1 MGDLGEARR
10 LSTLSV
16 ALIGRF
22 RRGGDV
28 RDLDQA
34 VDAARRAA
42 ALTPLDHPDQAVH
55 FMNLCAALQDRYRRT
70 DAVEDLFEAVSA
82 AIQAVAATGMDHPS
96 YPAAVTNLAMVLR
109 ARFERIGN
117 PGDLDAAVAAQRDVL
132 DRLPPGDPDEARYL
146 AELGVSL
153 RVRFE
158 RTMVDDDLGGA
169 LDACRRAVDATPADD
184 PVFAARLTTLGN
196 AWRTA
201 FEHTGRLGD
210 LDEAVNAHRRAVD
223 ATPPDHPDR
232 TGWLSNL
239 GHVLRMRSELRN
251 SPADLDDAL
260 RCYTEAAENVAGQ
273 TFQRM
278 TAARS
283 AAIMAERKGD
293 LAKGADLLEAA
304 VRLVPELTPH
314 RLPQR
319 DRQHQ
324 LTGISTLVDEAAD
337 AALAVPS
344 PYAAQRALELV
355 ESGRA
360 VLSSQTLE
368 TRGDLTDLRRVRPDL
383 AARFADVRDRLDRHT
398 GQTVHTDP
406 VAGRMKTTTELFITL
421 SEAAGGNLEADRDTD
436 RDTDRIAIAE
446 ELAAT
451 LRDIRALDGFA
462 RFGLP
467 PTGPELHAQAAHGP
481 VVTLIL
487 TENRCHAL
495 ILTPEGVTALPLPG
509 VTEQAVVDRTTD
521 FHQALHG
528 VARREIAPSAHGPD
542 TQHTLTAI
550 LEWLWDNVTGPVLDH
565 LGHRDTPTSE
575 WPRVW
580 WAPGG
585 RLGLLPLHA
594 AGHHTDRSRRTV
606 LDRVISSYTPT
617 IRALGHARARTA
629 QHPTSSLIVAMPTT
643 PGLPGDG
650 HLPHVLREAEALR
663 TLLPDPLT
671 LVEPAPGT
679 TGPDTPTTRRVLDE
693 LPKHAIAHFACHGTH
708 DTTDPAAS
716 SLLLHDHAE
725 SPLTVAH
732 LVPIDLHSAQLAY
745 LSACNTALNKAD
757 RFLNEAIHLAAAFH
771 VAGFPHVVGTL
782 WAVDDEIAVEFA
794 TRFYRALRT
803 PTGLDVGRSAH
814 ALHTAVRAHRD
825 AHTATPYLWA
835 SHLHWGA

>member
-1 MGDLGEARR
+1 MGDVSEARR

-16 ALIGRF
+16 ASIDRF

-55 FMNLCAALQDRYRRT
+55 FMNLCAALQDRYQRT
-70 DAVEDLFEAVSA
+70 DAVEDLFESVSA
-82 AIQAVAATGMDHPS
+82 AIQAVAATGVGHPS
-96 YPAAVTNLAMVLR
+96 YPAAVTNFAMVMR

-117 PGDLDAAVAAQRDVL
+117 LSDLDAVIAMQRDLV
-132 DRLPPGDPDEARYL
+132 DSLPPGHADEARHL

-158 RTMVDDDLGGA
+158 RTGARDDLIGA
-169 LDACRRAVDATPADD
+169 VDACRRAVDATPPDD
-184 PVFAARLTTLGN
+184 PALAARLTVLGN

-201 FEHTGRLGD
+201 FEHTARPSD
-210 LDEAVNAHRRAVD
+210 LDAAVNAHRRAVK
-223 ATPPDHPDR
+223 ATPSDHPDR
-232 TGWLSNL
+232 TGRLTNL
-239 GHVLRMRSELRN
+239 GHVLRMRSELRH
-251 SPADLDDAL
+251 SPADLDEVL
-260 RCYTEAAENVAGQ
+260 RCYTEASEVVAGQ

-283 AAIMAERKGD
+283 AAVLAERKGD
-293 LAKGADLLEAA
+293 LAGAANLLEAA
-304 VRLVPELTPH
+304 VRLIPELTPH
-314 RLPQR
+314 RLPRR

-324 LTGISTLVDEAAD
+324 LTGISALVDAAAD

-344 PYAAQRALELV
+344 PFAAQRALELV

-360 VLSSQTLE
+360 VLLSQSLE
-368 TRGDLTDLRRVRPDL
+368 IRGDLTDLRRVRPDL
-383 AARFADVRDRLDRHT
+383 AARFAEIRDRLDRHT
-398 GQTVHTDP
+398 GRTLHTDP
-406 VAGRMKTTTELFITL
+406 VAGRMKSTTDLFIAL
-421 SEAAGGNLEADRDTD
+421 SEAARGKPERPDE
-436 RDTDRIAIAE
+436 RIAIAE
-446 ELAAT
+446 DLAAT
-451 LRDIRALDGFA
+451 LQEIRALDGFA

-481 VVTLIL
+481 IVTFIL

-495 ILTPEGVTALPLPG
+495 ILTPDGVTALPLPG
-509 VTEQAVVDRTTD
+509 VTEQAVIDRTTD

-528 VARREIAPSAHGPD
+528 VARREIAPSPHGPD
-542 TQHTLTAI
+542 TRHTLTAI

-565 LGHRDTPTSE
+565 LGHRDTPTGE

-594 AGHHTDRSRRTV
+594 AGHHTDRSHRTV

-629 QHPTSSLIVAMPTT
+629 QNPTSSLIVAMPTT

-650 HLPHVLREAEALR
+650 PLPHVLREAEALR
-663 TLLPDPLT
+663 TLLPDPVT

-679 TGPDTPTTRRVLDE
+679 TAPDTPTARRVLDE
-693 LPKHAIAHFACHGTH
+693 LPQHAIAHFACHGTH

-716 SLLLHDHAE
+716 TLLLHDHAE

-732 LVPIDLHSAQLAY
+732 LAPIDLHRAQLAY

-771 VAGFPHVVGTL
+771 LAGFPHVVGTL
-782 WAVDDEIAVEFA
+782 WSVDDEIAVEFA
-794 TRFYRALRT
+794 TRFYRALGT
-803 PTGLDVGRSAH
+803 PTGLDVERSAH